1 MTMEKIICAC
11 GHSNPYGTKLCE
23 KCGRPLTEEEKQ
35 NKVVDMRYDG
45 TAIRSKTYN
54 KSIVDKIWN
63 FFSSVKVGISLIII
77 TLIAASI
84 GTLLPQEF
92 YVKASDMEKG
102 AYYADVYGTFG
113 KIYYTLGL
121 SDLYSSWWFQILVGM
136 LAVSIIVASL
146 DRGIPL
152 YKSLKNQRV
161 KRHESF
167 MKRQR
172 IFGEGQITADAE
184 ETLDKVA
191 QKMTEMRYSVRRDGS
206 ALLAEKGRFSRY
218 GPYINH
224 VGLIIF
230 ISGVMLRL
238 VPGFYVDES
247 IWVRE
252 GETRAITGMDGYF
265 IENRDFI
272 LETHDNEPQGEQVK
286 QNVNVVAKNFQTDI
300 TLYKQPKDA
309 IPGDTENLEKVKD
322 YSIRVNHP
330 LKEDGYALYQMDYRL
345 NELKQMNFELI
356 NKASEK
362 SLGKVEI
369 DLTNPKKE
377 YDLGNGSSV
386 QILVY
391 TPDFDGFENG
401 EPQTKTSIPNNP
413 AFLFKM
419 TTPETPEGEVSFVEI
434 MQPPLEP
441 LGENQYR
448 MKFAAAEM
456 RDMSGITV
464 RKDSTIPILFVGGV
478 IFMIG
483 VVIGSYWNHRRLWLQ
498 VEPDGRVLMAAH
510 VNKNMFSMKKDLD
523 AVTAFAALPSYKDQ
537 LEKEEADE
545 ESTDGG
551 IKEKEGD
558 NTL

>member
-1 MTMEKIICAC
+1 MEKIICAC

-54 KSIVDKIWN
+54 KTIVDKIWN

-136 LAVSIIVASL
+136 LAVSIIIASL

-172 IFGEGQITADAE
+172 IFGEGQITADDE

-537 LEKEEADE
+537 LEKEEAGE

>member
-1 MTMEKIICAC
+1 MENIICAC
-11 GHSNPYGTKLCE
+11 GHSNPFGTKLCE
-23 KCGRPLTEEEKQ
+23 KCGRPLTEEEKH

-54 KSIVDKIWN
+54 KTIVDKIWN
-63 FFSSVKVGISLIII
+63 FFSSVKVGIALIII

-92 YVKASDMEKG
+92 YVKASDIEKG
-102 AYYADVYGTFG
+102 AYYEDVYGIVG

-172 IFGEGQITADAE
+172 IVAEGQTASPE
-184 ETLDKVA
+184 ETLNKVEK
-191 QKMTEMRYSVRRDGS
+191 KMTEMKYIVRRDGS

-230 ISGVMLRL
+230 LAGVMLRL

-252 GETRAITGMDGYF
+252 GETRAITGMEGYF
-265 IENRDFI
+265 IENHKFT
-272 LETHDNEPQGEQVK
+272 LETHDNTPQGEQLK
-286 QNVNVVAKNFQTDI
+286 QGVNVVAKNFQTDV
-300 TLYKQPKDA
+300 TLYKQPEDA
-309 IPGDTENLEKVKD
+309 IAGDTDNLEKVKD
-322 YSIRVNHP
+322 YSVRVNHP

-345 NELKQMNFELI
+345 NELKQMNFELV
-356 NKASEK
+356 NKTTEQ
-362 SLGKVEI
+362 SLGKVAI

-377 YDLGNGSSV
+377 YDLGNGTSV
-386 QILVY
+386 KLLVY
-391 TPDFDGFENG
+391 TPDFSGFENG
-401 EPQTKTSIPNNP
+401 VPQTATSVPNNP

-419 TTPETPEGEVSFVEI
+419 TTPDTPEGETSFVAI
-434 MQPPLEP
+434 KDTLEP
-441 LGENQYR
+441 LGENQYK
-448 MKFAAAEM
+448 MKFKSVET
-456 RDMSGITV
+456 RNMSGFTI
-464 RKDSTIPILFVGGV
+464 RKDRTIPILFVGGI

-483 VVIGSYWNHRRLWLQ
+483 VAIGSYWNHRRLWLQ

-523 AVTAFAALPSYKDQ
+523 AVTAFAGLPPYKDQ
-537 LEKEEADE
+537 LDTTEEAE
-545 ESTDGG
+545 ASTNRGNN
-551 IKEKEGD
+551 KKEGD